1 MEPGSVTFLL
11 RLWRSCDCQPTYTEK
26 QEAIMEQYD
35 EVARGAHSFA
45 CFRQGTGERLILAHC
60 SGGSH
65 RQWQSLAEA
74 ASDRYEVI
82 APDFLGYGKSSRFSS
97 WGAGDNPDLGLLME
111 LLDECREP
119 AHLIGHSYGGA
130 LALRAALQLP
140 HRVRSLTLYE
150 PVVFNLLRDHGYD
163 GPWATISKTADRI
176 IHLVS
181 RGQYEGAAKTF
192 VHYWENQW
200 AWMLMPS
207 WMKQKL
213 AKAMPKIAAEFA
225 EMYGPSPT
233 EQSFLNLI
241 MPVHL
246 IRGGRTKPETEALL
260 DVLSRL
266 IPSASVTVIPR
277 LGHLGPVTK
286 PEKVNRH
293 VLGWLESQSHL
304 GLGIT
309 EYLELARR
317 SA

>member
-1 MEPGSVTFLL
+1 
-11 RLWRSCDCQPTYTEK
+11 
-26 QEAIMEQYD
+26 MEQYD

-45 CFRQGTGERLILAHC
+45 CFRQGRGERLILAHC

-74 ASDRYEVI
+74 VSDRYEVI

-163 GPWATISKTADRI
+163 GPWANISKTADRI

>member
-1 MEPGSVTFLL
+1 
-11 RLWRSCDCQPTYTEK
+11 
-26 QEAIMEQYD
+26 MEQHF
-35 EVARGAHSFA
+35 EVRRGVHSFT
-45 CFRQGTGERLILAHC
+45 CYRQGNGERLVLAHC

-65 RQWQSLAEA
+65 RQWQSLVEA

-82 APDFLGYGKSSRFSS
+82 APDFLGYGKSSRFRS
-97 WGAGDNPDLGLLME
+97 WGAGENPDLGLLME
-111 LLDECREP
+111 LLDESREP
-119 AHLIGHSYGGA
+119 SHLIGHSYGGA

-150 PVVFNLLRDHGYD
+150 PVAFNLLRDYGYD
-163 GPWATISKTADRI
+163 GPWANISKVADRI

-181 RGQYEGAAKTF
+181 RGQNKSAAKTF

-200 AWMLMPS
+200 AWFLMPS

-213 AKAMPKIAAEFA
+213 STAMPKIAAEFA
-225 EMYGPSPT
+225 EMYGPAPA

-246 IRGGRTKPETEALL
+246 IRGGRTKPETEALH
-260 DVLSRL
+260 DVLSQL
-266 IPSASVTVIPR
+266 IPSASVTTIPR

-286 PEKVNRH
+286 PERVNRH
-293 VLGWLESQSHL
+293 VLGWLDSQSFL
-304 GLGIT
+304 GLGIN

-317 SA
+317 CA